1 MSERPRSCATKAE
14 ARLYRVPLLVA
25 KYPTRAAKASKHII
39 KDACLYIV
47 YVESGKS
54 RIPPVIR
61 DGDGDGDGDSR
72 LAMGEYA
79 A

>member
-1 MSERPRSCATKAE
+1 M
-14 ARLYRVPLLVA
+14 A